1 MEMNPEPREKSLAC
15 RKIEE
20 RFPQAALDWHAE
32 HGDETLLLR
41 KDAIFEVARLL
52 KEDPELQFNLLVDIT
67 AVDYF
72 GRHPRFEI
80 VYHFLSLPF
89 NQRLRIKLQSD
100 DLHPT
105 IKSLTPLW
113 KTANWLEREC
123 FDMYGIRFEGHPN
136 LTRVLLYEEFQG
148 HPLRKDYPKTKRQPL
163 IGPQN

>member
-1 MEMNPEPREKSLAC
+1 MEKSLAH

-20 RFPQAALDWHAE
+20 KFPQAVLDSHAQ
-32 HGDETLLLR
+32 HGDETLILR
-41 KDAIFEVARLL
+41 KEAILDAARLL
-52 KEDPELQFNLLVDIT
+52 KEDPELQFNFLMDIT
-67 AVDYF
+67 AVDYL

-89 NQRLRIKLQSD
+89 SRRLRIKLQSD
-100 DLHPT
+100 DLYPT
-105 IKSLTPLW
+105 VKSLTPLW

-123 FDMYGIRFEGHPN
+123 FDLYGIRFEGHPN
-136 LTRVLLYEEFQG
+136 LTRIMLYEGFEG

>member
-1 MEMNPEPREKSLAC
+1 MEKSLAH

-20 RFPQAALDWHAE
+20 KFPQAVLDSHAQ
-32 HGDETLLLR
+32 HGDETLILR
-41 KDAIFEVARLL
+41 KEAILDVARLL
-52 KEDPELQFNLLVDIT
+52 KEDPELQFNFLMDIT
-67 AVDYF
+67 AVDYL

-89 NQRLRIKLQSD
+89 SRRLRIKLQSD
-100 DLHPT
+100 DLYPT
-105 IKSLTPLW
+105 VKSLTPLW

-123 FDMYGIRFEGHPN
+123 FDLYGIRFEGHPN
-136 LTRVLLYEEFQG
+136 LTRIMLYEGFEG

>member
-1 MEMNPEPREKSLAC
+1 MEKSLAH

-20 RFPQAALDWHAE
+20 KFPQAVLDSHAQ
-32 HGDETLLLR
+32 HGDETLILR
-41 KDAIFEVARLL
+41 KEAILDVARLL
-52 KEDPELQFNLLVDIT
+52 KEDPELQFNFLMDIT
-67 AVDYF
+67 AVDYL

-89 NQRLRIKLQSD
+89 SRRLRIKLQSD
-100 DLHPT
+100 DLYPT
-105 IKSLTPLW
+105 LKSLTPLW

-123 FDMYGIRFEGHPN
+123 FDLYGIRFEGHPN
-136 LTRVLLYEEFQG
+136 LTRIMLYEGFEG

>member
-1 MEMNPEPREKSLAC
+1 MEKSLAH

-20 RFPQAALDWHAE
+20 KYPQAVLDSHAQ
-32 HGDETLLLR
+32 HGDETLILR
-41 KDAIFEVARLL
+41 KEAILDVARLL
-52 KEDPELQFNLLVDIT
+52 KEDSELQFNFLMDIT
-67 AVDYF
+67 AVDYL

-89 NQRLRIKLQSD
+89 SRRLRIKLQSD
-100 DLHPT
+100 DLYPT
-105 IKSLTPLW
+105 VKSLTPLW

-123 FDMYGIRFEGHPN
+123 FDLYGIRFEGHPN
-136 LTRVLLYEEFQG
+136 LTRIMLYEGFEG